1 MRLTSAK
8 AVTYSAMWAF
18 FLPLA
23 ASQVLQQVRHPLLDA
38 GIARGLEPA
47 ASLAAFGVVSGV
59 VQILGAAGI
68 AVQSAYLVLVRGRR
82 SYVFMRRYTAVY
94 TLGIVALTLVTALPG
109 SGPWFFEQLMGAS
122 PELTPRVVQMMQIAA
137 LVPVCN
143 LARLFYVAQLA
154 HLRQTRVV
162 WVAPAVSV
170 ALLAVLALGVIPNVP
185 VAASTAGAVAWLVI
199 AAVEALVLGWLAHRA
214 SRRAPYGEDPPG
226 QLPLD
231 ARQVTWFVL
240 PLIATQFSLAAGLPL
255 TNAGLLRLA
264 EPETSVAAMRVAM
277 SLIMVSMAALATLRQ
292 VVLVMAQDPRDH
304 ARVRAF
310 VVAISLGL
318 AAVMALIAFTPVGLF
333 ALEEVIGAPPHV
345 AEAALPALQIF
356 VVVPLVMG
364 MRQFYSGLTMHQ
376 RRTSLVALAA
386 GGRLVLMAVLLF
398 VAAPAAGLAGAW
410 VGAMARTVSM
420 VSESA
425 AAYAIGRRYVGRA
438 VAPPRPPVAPVSA
451 AAVVPKRL
459 N

>member
-8 AVTYSAMWAF
+8 AVTYGAMWAF

-68 AVQSAYLVLVRGRR
+68 AVQSAYLVLVHGRR

-94 TLGIVALTLVTALPG
+94 TLGIVGLTLVTALPG

-122 PELTPRVVQMMQIAA
+122 TELTPRVVQMMQIAA

-214 SRRAPYGEDPPG
+214 SRRAPYGEEPHG

-318 AAVMALIAFTPVGLF
+318 AAVMALIAFTPVGRF

-451 AAVVPKRL
+451 APVLPKRL